1 MKHAVNPAVN
11 PARGFTLIEVLV
23 VVVIVGIAA
32 GLVLLSGRAMPQRQL
47 DAEVERLLRVMS
59 IARDEAEVTGQPL
72 VLEVSAQ
79 GYAFRQRDRAGQ
91 WRAPADDVLR
101 ARAWP
106 LPVGAVTLT
115 PPTLAGR
122 LLFEPGGRTK
132 PFALQIEADGRRVAI
147 AGDVLGRY
155 RLVPAP

>member
-1 MKHAVNPAVN
+1 VTSAVKPAN
-11 PARGFTLIEVLV
+11 GFTLIEVLV

-32 GLVLLSGRAMPQRQL
+32 SLVMLSGRAMPQRQL

-72 VLEVSAQ
+72 VLEVSAK

-101 ARAWP
+101 PRAWP
-106 LPVGAVTLT
+106 LLVSSVTLV
-115 PPTLAGR
+115 PEAQAGR
-122 LLFEPGGRTK
+122 VLFEPGGRAQ
-132 PFALQIEADGRRVAI
+132 PFTLQIDADGRRVAI
-147 AGDVLGRY
+147 AGDLLGRH
-155 RLVPAP
+155 RLVPVP